1 MKRPKLFY
9 VPGMI
14 SLLVVPV
21 LFYVYQPTE
30 KRQTQLK
37 FFVPREDQPK
47 DRGSSILYY
56 SRSAVMATL
65 KDKKINT
72 VYLDENHALNE
83 NKLKFIG
90 QEALKLKFYH
100 DTTQVIKVHLSTATN
115 YGEFVQLVNIM
126 HRDNHKRYTWLDD
139 DFYIFG
145 EEPPEPETLQMP
157 CLLCNDVI
165 PTLQVQ
171 PANTWQDKLFEK
183 LNNISSFIK
192 NNALLLSAFVLLI
205 IVPAIIKRKRGY

>member
-21 LFYVYQPTE
+21 LFYVYQPVQ
-30 KRQTQLK
+30 KKQTILK
-37 FFVPREDQPK
+37 FVLPNEDNAYTSVK
-47 DRGSSILYY
+47 
-56 SRSAVMATL
+56 AHL
-65 KDKKINT
+65 KGKKINT
-72 VYLDENHALNE
+72 VYYDDDHDLNAQ
-83 NKLKFIG
+83 KLEFIG

-100 DTTQVIKVHLSTATN
+100 DTTQVIKVHLSADNT

-126 HRDNHKRYTWLDD
+126 YKDNHNRYTLLGD

-145 EEPPEPETLQMP
+145 EYPPQPEVYQFKCGLE
-157 CLLCNDVI
+157 NDII
-165 PTLQVQ
+165 PKLQVQ
-171 PANTWQDKLFEK
+171 PSTTWQDKLFEK